1 MIYEVDI
8 SNDYS
13 GATIT
18 IDIDAFE
25 KYSFGKIRVM
35 LIGSDLV
42 DFQIF
47 RGLALDDVDVTIQL
61 IDDETDKAYEQL
73 DFPQV
78 FYDYLDE
85 S

>member
-1 MIYEVDI
+1 
-8 SNDYS
+8 
-13 GATIT
+13 
-18 IDIDAFE
+18 
-25 KYSFGKIRVM
+25 M

-73 DFPQV
+73 DFPQD